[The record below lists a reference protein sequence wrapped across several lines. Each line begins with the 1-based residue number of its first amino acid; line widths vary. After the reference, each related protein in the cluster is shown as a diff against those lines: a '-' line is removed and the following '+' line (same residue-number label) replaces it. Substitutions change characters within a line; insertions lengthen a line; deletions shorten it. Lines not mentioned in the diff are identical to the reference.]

1 MRGPLTPAQI
11 AELTEER
18 PAGTGTAA
26 APPAA
31 SPDESTVAVMPPV
44 ADGIAV
50 FHLDPAAEWAAAV
63 GAAPVPTRYEAGAA
77 VRISARYDDTHA
89 GVDHV
94 TEWEAVVFPLAEGE
108 RVVLE
113 VDHDSRDF
121 TDVTTAPVPYA
132 LADARIDSKRF
143 WSSLSSTLEESMYRE
158 GKVTIFK
165 NAPLKLYSR
174 VGEPIEDFAARC
186 EAAAD
191 EAADRETAKLRG
203 SYERRLRRIQLAI
216 DKYAAQADAAAQDAR
231 SGDIDLVTGTVF
243 DMLTGRR
250 RSRSISSA
258 TKARR
263 AAQRKVDAATDRVEA
278 KVAEYE
284 VLQEEFQDEVSDLV
298 AAWDEKATDIEEVA
312 IGLEKN
318 DITIADTILV
328 WVPRA

>member
-1 MRGPLTPAQI
+1 
-11 AELTEER
+11 
-18 PAGTGTAA
+18 
-26 APPAA
+26 
-31 SPDESTVAVMPPV
+31 MPPV
-44 ADGIAV
+44 ADGVDIV
-50 FHLDPAAEWAAAV
+50 HLDPAAEWSEAV
-63 GAAPVPTRYEAGAA
+63 GASAVPTHYEAGAA
-77 VRISARYDDTHA
+77 VRIVARYDDTRA

-94 TEWEAVVFPLAEGE
+94 AEWEAVVFPLTDNMDGAI
-108 RVVLE
+108 E
-113 VDHDSRDF
+113 VDHDPRDF
-121 TDVTTAPVPYA
+121 VEEGDPSVSYELPEP
-132 LADARIDSKRF
+132 RIDTKKY
-143 WSSLSSTLEESMYRE
+143 WSSLSSSLKERMYRE
-158 GKVTIFK
+158 GKVNIFK
-165 NAPLKLYSR
+165 NPTLRLYSR
-174 VGEPIEDFAARC
+174 VGEPREEFVARC
-186 EAAAD
+186 DKAAD
-191 EAADRETAKLRG
+191 DGADAATAKLRDK
-203 SYERRLRRIQLAI
+203 YEKRLRRIQLAI

-284 VLQEEFQDEVSDLV
+284 VLQEEFQNEVSDLV